1 MSARRQKAKN
11 EDRSSASNFVRL
23 QRSGSLDSPAFAFA
37 SLKLRRAPALLSS
50 LRSAQAKLG
59 GGAERD
65 RTDDLKLAKLALSQL
80 SYSPDQGSGISNQV
94 SEHILIPDPWQLIP
108 GLVGPGGVEP
118 PTSRLSGVRSNHLSY
133 EPVSEVR
140 YQGSG
145 IRKKP
150 RSLSAHG
157 RAQGTQKT
165 ITRSFLIPDPCLL
178 MPDTGKGDVDGA
190 ESKCTPDWHAVVQVR
205 R

>member
-1 MSARRQKAKN
+1 MSARRQKREN
-11 EDRSSASNFVRL
+11 PSFSRFWLRRFMLRQLNPPD
-23 QRSGSLDSPAFAFA
+23 FAFA

-94 SEHILIPDPWQLIP
+94 SEHILIPDPWRLIP